1 MVTERQIKVNQI
13 GYPIETKKTAV
24 FTKSTNDFEVIDQKT
39 NEVVYR
45 GQLSDPIKDEA
56 SGETVYLGDFTELT
70 KTGRYQIK
78 SDKDQSA
85 SFIISENPYDD
96 ARQGVLKAFYYY
108 RCGMELTEE
117 FAGDWAHA
125 ACHTEKGIL
134 YDNQNKKLDGTGGWH
149 DSSEERRVGKED
161 GGE

>member
-24 FTKSTNDFEVIDQKT
+24 FTKSTNDFEVIDKKS

-56 SGETVYLGDFTELT
+56 SGETVYLADFSELT
-70 KTGRYQIK
+70 KPGQYQIQAG
-78 SDKDQSA
+78 DERSA
-85 SFIISENPYDD
+85 PFEVKENPYQD
-96 ARQGVLKAFYYY
+96 ARQGLLKAFYYY

-117 FAGDWAHA
+117 FR
-125 ACHTEKGIL
+125 
-134 YDNQNKKLDGTGGWH
+134 
-149 DSSEERRVGKED
+149 SEERRVGKECRSGRWSYEYKRKRKRQRD
-161 GGE
+161 A